1 MSALINLLAWRARRR
16 KRRMRLWGGLFVGG
30 AMAVGA
36 ATLLWFWLLIQA
48 QAQWTA
54 RTEAAQLQQR
64 AQASR
69 LANIAALKQRIET
82 LRQQLE
88 RRVARQTSLAAWEPR
103 LLALA
108 EFTPSVLWF
117 TSLSL
122 TEKSLLLQGKSRDPE
137 AIAALQQSLRQLPG
151 FPASEMGETAKE
163 RHREWRF
170 SIALYP
176 EVKHDA
182 AP

>member
-1 MSALINLLAWRARRR
+1 MSALINLLAWRTRRR
-16 KRRMRLWGGLFVGG
+16 QRRLRLWAGLFVGG
-30 AMAVGA
+30 VVAVGA
-36 ATLLWFWLLIQA
+36 ATLLWLWLLIQA

-54 RTEAAQLQQR
+54 RAEGAQLQQR

-82 LRQQLE
+82 LRQQVE
-88 RRVARQTSLAAWEPR
+88 RRVARRTSLAAWEPR

-108 EFTPSVLWF
+108 EYTPSVLWF
-117 TSLSL
+117 TNLTL
-122 TEKSLLLQGKSRDPE
+122 TEKSLLLQGKARNPE

-163 RHREWRF
+163 SHREWRF